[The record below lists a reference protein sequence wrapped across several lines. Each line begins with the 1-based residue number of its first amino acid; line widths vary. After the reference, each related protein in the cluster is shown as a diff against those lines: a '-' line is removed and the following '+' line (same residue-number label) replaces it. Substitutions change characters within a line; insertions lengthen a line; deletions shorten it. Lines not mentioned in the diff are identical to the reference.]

1 MLRFKNE
8 EQKVE
13 KNMKDQLKRDMNKK
27 MKESVIRR
35 KMDELRKQLDD
46 NDDDEDDEDLFNK
59 KYQQKK

>member
-1 MLRFKNE
+1 
-8 EQKVE
+8 
-13 KNMKDQLKRDMNKK
+13 MKDQLKRDMNKK

-59 KYQQKK
+59 KY